1 MKKTLGD
8 GKCETSFGAAFPE
21 FYVNCEW
28 SSAIERTPKGHIVP
42 KVATVNDRP
51 LLLRVGIFDEEV
63 AGKLFSFCYRVM
75 YGAVAASDVVAE
87 RNSLSRPACQ
97 DGETTAPLSPI
108 VRTDPK
114 FLQNTSSSDNL
125 MPECLCDQKNQ
136 DTRRPNKGSI
146 DSCMDSPIVDA
157 SGSSP

>member
-1 MKKTLGD
+1 MNKTLGD

-51 LLLRVGIFDEEV
+51 LFLRIGIDDEEV
-63 AGKLFSFCYRVM
+63 AGRLFAFAYRVM

-87 RNSLSRPACQ
+87 KNSVHEFIKL
-97 DGETTAPLSPI
+97 
-108 VRTDPK
+108 
-114 FLQNTSSSDNL
+114 
-125 MPECLCDQKNQ
+125 
-136 DTRRPNKGSI
+136 
-146 DSCMDSPIVDA
+146 
-157 SGSSP
+157 